1 MRTRAANTCA
11 RPLKDNVTMAQLW
24 PGLGGPS
31 INYISDAPGE
41 SWQQTWPRSLVLL
54 GSTGSIGRSTLEVAA
69 AHPQAFR
76 MVGFACARNVQRLA
90 EQALTW
96 RPPHLAVL
104 DKESAAKLR
113 ALLPADYRPR
123 ILVGSEGYAEL
134 ASLPE
139 ASTVLSAQVG
149 AAGLAGTLAA
159 ALAGKVICLANKESL
174 VLAGDLVRRVCARTG
189 AVVLPVDS
197 EHNAIFQ
204 CLAGRGQEVER
215 LILTASGGP
224 FRGWTLEALSAV
236 TPEQALKHP
245 NWSMGAKI
253 TIDSAT
259 LMNKGLEVIE
269 AFHLYGVPAERI
281 KVLVHPQSVVHSLVE
296 FHDGSQLAQL
306 GTPDM
311 RMAIAACLLWPR
323 CMPVNVPPLDL
334 TAKPLTFHEPDESAF
349 PCLGLAR
356 QVLENRGGRCVVLN
370 AANEAAVDLFLTGRC
385 AFMDIP
391 RLIAA
396 ALEAHGASNPGHQPL
411 CAPLEGAASA
421 TDSEAALTIEAHTLA
436 ERMQRLDCQSRELVY
451 GLARDG
457 GSLC

>member
-1 MRTRAANTCA
+1 
-11 RPLKDNVTMAQLW
+11 MAQLW
-24 PGLGGPS
+24 PGQGGPS

-41 SWQQTWPRSLVLL
+41 SWRQTWPRSLVLL
-54 GSTGSIGRSTLEVAA
+54 GSTGSIGRSTLAVAA
-69 AHPQAFR
+69 AHPQDFR

-90 EQALTW
+90 EQALAW

-104 DKESAAKLR
+104 DEESAVRLR

-123 ILVGSEGYAEL
+123 ILVGREGYAEL

-224 FRGWTLEALSAV
+224 FRGWTRETLAAV

-269 AFHLYGVPAERI
+269 AYHLYGVPVERI

-311 RMAIAACLLWPR
+311 RLAIAACLLWPR
-323 CMPVNVPPLDL
+323 CVPVNVPPLDL
-334 TAKPLTFHEPDESAF
+334 TAKALTFHEPDESAF

-356 QVLENRGGRCVVLN
+356 QVLKNRGGRCVVLN
-370 AANEAAVDLFLTGRC
+370 AANEAAVDLFLNGRC

-391 RLIAA
+391 RLINA
-396 ALEAHGASNPGHQPL
+396 ALEAHGASNPGHQPF
-411 CAPLEGAASA
+411 CTPPADAHSPNDA
-421 TDSEAALTIEAHTLA
+421 DAALKLEAHTLA
-436 ERMQRLDCQSRELVY
+436 ERMQCLDRQSRELVY
-451 GLARDG
+451 TLARDG